1 MRQSHARTHVAGGL
15 HCDYI
20 RGMRIRL
27 SLWAYLVP
35 IISLALTI
43 VVLIV
48 PMGLTL
54 ALISTVALIG
64 AVIAAV
70 HHAEVIAHRVG
81 EPYGT
86 LVLSISITIIEVALI
101 LTIMLSEGP
110 EKATLARDTIFS
122 VIMITCN
129 GLVGLSLLIGALR
142 HHEQAF
148 HVVGSNASLATLIA
162 LTTLSLV
169 LPMFTT
175 SSPGPTYTT
184 SQLAFAAIAS
194 LLLWGTFVFVQ
205 AVRHR
210 DYFLA
215 VGDATDVVGHA
226 TDAVG
231 ATGEEAHAP
240 PPSAK
245 RALASFGML
254 LMSLVAV
261 VGLADLLSPK
271 IESAVVEAGAPK
283 EILSIIIAMLTLLPE
298 CWAAVRAAL
307 ADRLQT
313 SLNLAL
319 GSALA
324 SIGLTI
330 PTIAFSSV
338 LLGTTMILGLAPK
351 ELALLVLTFLVSSVT
366 LVAGRTHMLLG
377 VVHLVIFGAFVFFAL
392 VP

>member
-1 MRQSHARTHVAGGL
+1 
-15 HCDYI
+15 
-20 RGMRIRL
+20 
-27 SLWAYLVP
+27 
-35 IISLALTI
+35 
-43 VVLIV
+43 
-48 PMGLTL
+48 
-54 ALISTVALIG
+54 
-64 AVIAAV
+64 
-70 HHAEVIAHRVG
+70 
-81 EPYGT
+81 
-86 LVLSISITIIEVALI
+86 
-101 LTIMLSEGP
+101 
-110 EKATLARDTIFS
+110 
-122 VIMITCN
+122 
-129 GLVGLSLLIGALR
+129 
-142 HHEQAF
+142 
-148 HVVGSNASLATLIA
+148 LIA
-162 LTTLSLV
+162 LATLSLV

-184 SQLAFAAIAS
+184 SQMAFAAIAS

-215 VGDATDVVGHA
+215 VDDATGEVG
-226 TDAVG
+226 D

-254 LMSLVAV
+254 LISLVAV
-261 VGLADLLSPK
+261 VGLADLMSPK
-271 IESAVVEAGAPK
+271 IESAVVAAGAPK
-283 EILSIIIAMLTLLPE
+283 EVLSIVIAMLTLLPE

-330 PTIAFSSV
+330 PTIAFSSI

-351 ELALLVLTFLVSSVT
+351 ELALLVLTFVVASVT

>member
-1 MRQSHARTHVAGGL
+1 
-15 HCDYI
+15 
-20 RGMRIRL
+20 MRISL
-27 SLWAYLVP
+27 SLWAYLLP
-35 IISLALTI
+35 ALALALTI
-43 VVLIV
+43 VILIV
-48 PMGLTL
+48 PMSTTL
-54 ALISTVALIG
+54 AIVCAPALMG

-70 HHAEVIAHRVG
+70 HHAEVIAHRIG

-101 LTIMLSEGP
+101 LTIMLEAGP

-142 HHEQAF
+142 HREQTF
-148 HVVGSNASLATLIA
+148 HVIGSNASLATLIA
-162 LTTLSLV
+162 LTTLCLG

-175 SSPGPTYTT
+175 SSPGPTYTR
-184 SQLAFAAIAS
+184 SQLLFAAIAS

-205 AVRHR
+205 TVRHR
-210 DYFLA
+210 DYFLPVA
-215 VGDATDVVGHA
+215 D
-226 TDAVG
+226 G
-231 ATGEEAHAP
+231 AGEGAHAP
-240 PPSAK
+240 LPSAK

-254 LMSLVAV
+254 LVSLVAV

-271 IESAVVEAGAPK
+271 IESAVVAAGAPK
-283 EILSIIIAMLTLLPE
+283 EMLSIVIAMLTLLPE
-298 CWAAVRAAL
+298 CWAAVRAAF

-330 PTIAFSSV
+330 PTIAFSSIF
-338 LLGTTMILGLAPK
+338 LGTTIILGLAPK
-351 ELALLVLTFLVSSVT
+351 ELALLVLTFVVASVT
-366 LVAGRTHMLLG
+366 LVAGRTHLLQG
-377 VVHLVIFGAFVFFAL
+377 VVHLVIFGAFIFFAL

>member
-1 MRQSHARTHVAGGL
+1 MV
-15 HCDYI
+15 
-20 RGMRIRL
+20 
-27 SLWAYLVP
+27 
-35 IISLALTI
+35 

-48 PMGLTL
+48 PMSLML
-54 ALISTVALIG
+54 ALISAAALIG

-184 SQLAFAAIAS
+184 SQMAFAAIAS

-215 VGDATDVVGHA
+215 VGATTGEVG
-226 TDAVG
+226 D

-254 LMSLVAV
+254 LISLVAV
-261 VGLADLLSPK
+261 VGLADLMSPK
-271 IESAVVEAGAPK
+271 IESAVVAAGAPK
-283 EILSIIIAMLTLLPE
+283 EVLSIVIAMLTLLPE

-330 PTIAFSSV
+330 PTIAFSSI

-351 ELALLVLTFLVSSVT
+351 ELALLVLTFVVASVT

>member
-1 MRQSHARTHVAGGL
+1 M
-15 HCDYI
+15 
-20 RGMRIRL
+20 
-27 SLWAYLVP
+27 
-35 IISLALTI
+35 I
-43 VVLIV
+43 VVLII
-48 PMGLTL
+48 PMSLVL
-54 ALISTVALIG
+54 ALLCAPALIG

-86 LVLSISITIIEVALI
+86 LVLSISITVIEVALI
-101 LTIMLSEGP
+101 LTIMLAEGP

-142 HHEQAF
+142 HHEQSF
-148 HVVGSNASLATLIA
+148 HVLGSNASLATLIA
-162 LTTLSLV
+162 LTTLTLV

-184 SQLAFAAIAS
+184 SQLGFAAITS

-205 AVRHR
+205 TVRHS

-215 VGDATDVVGHA
+215 VGDNPGEDVHA
-226 TDAVG
+226 L
-231 ATGEEAHAP
+231 

-254 LMSLVAV
+254 LVSLVAV

-271 IESAVVEAGAPK
+271 IESAVVAAGAPK
-283 EILSIIIAMLTLLPE
+283 EVLSIFIAMLTLLPE

-307 ADRLQT
+307 ANRLQT

-330 PTIAFSSV
+330 PTIALSSI

-351 ELALLVLTFLVSSVT
+351 ELALLVLTFVVASVT
-366 LVAGRTHMLLG
+366 LVAGRTHILQG

>member
-1 MRQSHARTHVAGGL
+1 
-15 HCDYI
+15 
-20 RGMRIRL
+20 MRISL
-27 SLWAYLVP
+27 SLWSYLVP
-35 IISLALTI
+35 VASVALMI

-48 PMGLTL
+48 PMSTTL
-54 ALISTVALIG
+54 AIISAPALIG

-70 HHAEVIAHRVG
+70 HHAEVIAHRIG

-101 LTIMLSEGP
+101 LTIMLAEGP

-142 HHEQAF
+142 HREQAF

-162 LTTLSLV
+162 LSALCLV

-175 SSPGPTYTT
+175 SSPGPTYTS
-184 SQLAFAAIAS
+184 SQLIFAAIAS
-194 LLLWGTFVFVQ
+194 LALWGTFVFVQ
-205 AVRHR
+205 TIRHR
-210 DYFLA
+210 NYFLP
-215 VGDATDVVGHA
+215 VGENADEDAQ
-226 TDAVG
+226 
-231 ATGEEAHAP
+231 AP

-245 RALASFGML
+245 RALVSFGML
-254 LMSLVAV
+254 LLSLLAV
-261 VGLADLLSPK
+261 VGLADLMSPK
-271 IESAVVEAGAPK
+271 IESAVVAAGAPK
-283 EILSIIIAMLTLLPE
+283 EVLSIVIAMLTLLPE

-313 SLNLAL
+313 SLNLSL

-330 PTIAFSSV
+330 PTIALSSI
-338 LLGTTMILGLAPK
+338 LMGTTIILGLAPK
-351 ELALLVLTFLVSSVT
+351 ELALLVLTFVVASVT
-366 LVAGRTHMLLG
+366 LVAGRTHMLQG

>member
-1 MRQSHARTHVAGGL
+1 MKIS
-15 HCDYI
+15 
-20 RGMRIRL
+20 L

-35 IISLALTI
+35 VVAVSLMI
-43 VVLIV
+43 VVLIL
-48 PMGLTL
+48 PMSATL
-54 ALISTVALIG
+54 AIISAPALIG

-70 HHAEVIAHRVG
+70 HHAEVIAHRIG

-101 LTIMLSEGP
+101 LTIMLGEG
-110 EKATLARDTIFS
+110 EDKATLARDTIFA

-142 HHEQAF
+142 HREQAF

-162 LTTLSLV
+162 LTALCLV

-175 SSPGPTYTT
+175 STPGPTYTR
-184 SQLAFAAIAS
+184 SQLLFAAIAS

-210 DYFLA
+210 DYFLP
-215 VGDATDVVGHA
+215 
-226 TDAVG
+226 VG
-231 ATGEEAHAP
+231 AAADAGEDAHAP
-240 PPSAK
+240 LPSRK

-254 LMSLVAV
+254 LLSLLAV
-261 VGLADLLSPK
+261 VGLADLMSPK
-271 IESAVVEAGAPK
+271 IESAVVAAGAPK
-283 EILSIIIAMLTLLPE
+283 EVLSMFIAMLTLLPE

-330 PTIAFSSV
+330 PAIAFSSI
-338 LLGTTMILGLAPK
+338 LLGTTMVLGLAPK
-351 ELALLVLTFLVSSVT
+351 ELALLVLTFGVASIT
-366 LVAGRTHMLLG
+366 LGTGRTHMLQG

>member
-1 MRQSHARTHVAGGL
+1 M
-15 HCDYI
+15 
-20 RGMRIRL
+20 
-27 SLWAYLVP
+27 
-35 IISLALTI
+35 I
-43 VVLIV
+43 VVLII
-48 PMGLTL
+48 PMSLVL
-54 ALISTVALIG
+54 ALLCAPALIC

-86 LVLSISITIIEVALI
+86 LVLSISITVIEVALI
-101 LTIMLSEGP
+101 LTIMLAEGP

-142 HHEQAF
+142 HHEQSF
-148 HVVGSNASLATLIA
+148 HVLGSNASLATLIA
-162 LTTLSLV
+162 LTTLTLV

-184 SQLAFAAIAS
+184 SQLGFAAITS

-205 AVRHR
+205 TVRHR

-215 VGDATDVVGHA
+215 VGDN
-226 TDAVG
+226 
-231 ATGEEAHAP
+231 TGEDAHAL

-254 LMSLVAV
+254 LVSLVAV

-271 IESAVVEAGAPK
+271 IESAVVAAGAPK
-283 EILSIIIAMLTLLPE
+283 EVLSIFIAMLTLLPE

-307 ADRLQT
+307 ANRLQT

-330 PTIAFSSV
+330 PTIALSSI

-351 ELALLVLTFLVSSVT
+351 ELALLVLTFVVASVT
-366 LVAGRTHMLLG
+366 LVAGRTHILQG

>member
-1 MRQSHARTHVAGGL
+1 
-15 HCDYI
+15 
-20 RGMRIRL
+20 MRIL

-35 IISLALTI
+35 VVSVILMI

-48 PMGLTL
+48 PMSNTL
-54 ALISTVALIG
+54 AIISAPALIG

-70 HHAEVIAHRVG
+70 HHAEVIAHRIG

-101 LTIMLSEGP
+101 LTIMLAEGP

-142 HHEQAF
+142 HREQAF
-148 HVVGSNASLATLIA
+148 HVVGTNASLATLIA
-162 LTTLSLV
+162 LSALTLV

-175 SSPGPTYTT
+175 SSPGPTYTS
-184 SQLAFAAIAS
+184 SQLIFAAIAS
-194 LLLWGTFVFVQ
+194 LALWGTFVFVQ
-205 AVRHR
+205 AIRHR
-210 DYFLA
+210 NYFLP
-215 VGDATDVVGHA
+215 VGENAGEDV
-226 TDAVG
+226 
-231 ATGEEAHAP
+231 HAP

-254 LMSLVAV
+254 LISLLAV
-261 VGLADLLSPK
+261 VGLADLMSPK
-271 IESAVVEAGAPK
+271 IESAVVAAGAPK
-283 EILSIIIAMLTLLPE
+283 EVLSIVIAMLTLLPE

-313 SLNLAL
+313 SLNLSL

-330 PTIAFSSV
+330 PTIALSSI
-338 LLGTTMILGLAPK
+338 LMGTTIVLGLAPK
-351 ELALLVLTFLVSSVT
+351 ELALLVLTFVVASVT
-366 LVAGRTHMLLG
+366 LVAGRTHMLQG

>member
-1 MRQSHARTHVAGGL
+1 MK
-15 HCDYI
+15 I
-20 RGMRIRL
+20 M
-27 SLWAYLVP
+27 SLWTYLVP
-35 IISLALTI
+35 VLSAALMI
-43 VVLIV
+43 VVLIL
-48 PMGLTL
+48 PMSVTL
-54 ALISTVALIG
+54 ALISAPALIG

-101 LTIMLSEGP
+101 LTIMLAAGP

-142 HHEQAF
+142 HHEQSF

-162 LTTLSLV
+162 LTALCLV

-184 SQLAFAAIAS
+184 SQLIFAAVAS

-205 AVRHR
+205 AIRHR
-210 DYFLA
+210 DYFLP
-215 VGDATDVVGHA
+215 VGEDASVGE
-226 TDAVG
+226 D
-231 ATGEEAHAP
+231 TGGEAHAP
-240 PPSAK
+240 PPSTQ
-245 RALASFGML
+245 RALASFAML
-254 LMSLVAV
+254 LVSLVAV
-261 VGLADLLSPK
+261 VGLADLMSPK
-271 IESAVVEAGAPK
+271 IESAVVAAGAPK
-283 EILSIIIAMLTLLPE
+283 EVLSIVIAMLTLLPE

-330 PTIAFSSV
+330 PTIALSSI

-351 ELALLVLTFLVSSVT
+351 ELALLVLTFVVASVT
-366 LVAGRTHMLLG
+366 LVAGRTHMLQG

>member
-1 MRQSHARTHVAGGL
+1 MV
-15 HCDYI
+15 
-20 RGMRIRL
+20 
-27 SLWAYLVP
+27 
-35 IISLALTI
+35 

-48 PMGLTL
+48 PMSLTL
-54 ALISTVALIG
+54 ALISAPALIG
-64 AVIAAV
+64 AVVAAV
-70 HHAEVIAHRVG
+70 HHAEVIAHRIG

-101 LTIMLSEGP
+101 LTIMLADGP

-142 HHEQAF
+142 HHEQSF

-184 SQLAFAAIAS
+184 SQLTFAAIAS

-210 DYFLA
+210 DYFLP
-215 VGDATDVVGHA
+215 VSEHA
-226 TDAVG
+226 
-231 ATGEEAHAP
+231 GEEVHAP

-254 LMSLVAV
+254 LVSLVAV
-261 VGLADLLSPK
+261 VGLADLMSPK
-271 IESAVVEAGAPK
+271 IESAVVAAGAPK
-283 EILSIIIAMLTLLPE
+283 EVLSICIAMLTLLPE

-330 PTIAFSSV
+330 PTIALSSI

-351 ELALLVLTFLVSSVT
+351 ELALLVLTFVVASVT